1 MEKKSLVN
9 LEQEL
14 VRRLGITLEEHLGSG
29 GFGAVFRGVN
39 KNGQSVAVKF
49 CKKTQ
54 YVKYLEREVKIQL
67 SLCHENLVRLYQ
79 FVVCSFLFFSLSL
92 SSSQQ
97 ALFHVFLFTLWERF
111 RMIRN

>member
-79 FVVCSFLFFSLSL
+79 FVVCSFLFFSLSFFFTTSTL
-92 SSSQQ
+92 SRLPFYS
-97 ALFHVFLFTLWERF
+97 LGTL
-111 RMIRN
+111 

>member
-1 MEKKSLVN
+1 MVTKSLIE
-9 LEQEL
+9 LGQAL
-14 VRRLGITLEEHLGSG
+14 VRRLGITLEEHLGTG
-29 GFGAVFRGVN
+29 GFGAVYRGVN

-49 CKKTQ
+49 CEKTQ

-79 FVVCSFLFFSLSL
+79 FVVCCLFLFFLSL
-92 SSSQQ
+92 
-97 ALFHVFLFTLWERF
+97 AHTHFLHSRIPLDEDPP

>member
-79 FVVCSFLFFSLSL
+79 FVVCSFLFFFFSFFFTTSTLSRLPFYSLG
-92 SSSQQ
+92 
-97 ALFHVFLFTLWERF
+97 TL
-111 RMIRN
+111 